1 MNVIKSSNDNKKQEK
16 ISKAFHCH
24 CCMSERL
31 NSKVIKTSFHSA
43 NKKAHDDLTSNDRG
57 EEEFFVLNLGVYKM
71 MRMRKK
77 KEK

>member
-1 MNVIKSSNDNKKQEK
+1 
-16 ISKAFHCH
+16 
-24 CCMSERL
+24 MSERL